1 MELTS
6 LSATDI
12 ARLIRSRKA
21 SASEIV
27 AAHHARIDEVN
38 PIINA
43 LVVPTRERAAA
54 AAQTADS
61 ALARGDEVGP
71 LHGVPFTVKDA
82 LAVAGEPFS
91 GGTLGRVGLVADGD
105 ATVVARMR
113 AAGAILLGKTNV
125 PEGCL
130 ALETDNLVYGRTS
143 NPYGLDRTPGG
154 SSGGEAAL
162 IASGGSPIGIGS
174 DAGGSIRQPA
184 HCCGLVGLKPTTGRV
199 PRTGHWPAFWGTANS
214 FNVVGPLARRVE
226 DLRLVFP
233 LIVGPD
239 DSDPHISAV
248 ALGKPE
254 DVGIAG
260 LRIAWFTDNGVTA
273 PDTETAATVT
283 DAVGAL
289 GRAGCTVTQDRP
301 PGIER
306 SFDTLFSIWRA
317 DAGAGIRE
325 LLSEAGTEKM
335 HPLTEGF
342 QHKQGDEP
350 ISAGE
355 LAGLLAG
362 LDELRSAMWGWMQSY
377 DAIVSPVNARPALPH
392 GTTIEPEFFPVNSY
406 VYPYNLS
413 GWPAV
418 SVRGGTSPEGLP
430 IGVQVGARPWRED
443 VALAVAAVVEREL
456 GGYRPPPQHTGDWP

>member
-1 MELTS
+1 MELTG
-6 LSATDI
+6 LSATHL
-12 ARLIRSRKA
+12 ARMIQSREV
-21 SASEIV
+21 SASEMV
-27 AAHHARIDEVN
+27 AAHYARIDEVN
-38 PIINA
+38 PVINA
-43 LVVPTRERAAA
+43 LVVPTRKRATEQAYE
-54 AAQTADS
+54 ADE
-61 ALARGDEVGP
+61 ALARGEQIGP

-82 LAVAGEPFS
+82 LAVAGEAFT
-91 GGTLGRVGLVADGD
+91 GGTLGRVGVTADRD

-162 IASGGSPIGIGS
+162 IAAGGSPIGIGS

-184 HCCGLVGLKPTTGRV
+184 HCCGLAGLKPTAGRV
-199 PRTGHWPAFWGTANS
+199 PRTGHWPAFWGAANS

-226 DLRLVFP
+226 DLALVFP
-233 LIVGPD
+233 VLVGPD
-239 DSDPHISAV
+239 DSDPHISDV
-248 ALGKPE
+248 ALGRPE
-254 DVGIAG
+254 DVDVAG

-273 PDTETAATVT
+273 PDTETVEAVT
-283 DAVGAL
+283 NAVGVL
-289 GRAGCTVTQDRP
+289 ERAGCAVTEDRP

-317 DAGAGIRE
+317 DAGEGIRA
-325 LLSEAGTEKM
+325 LLREAGTEKM

-342 QHKQGDEP
+342 QRKQGDDP
-350 ISAGE
+350 ISAAE

-362 LDELRSAMWGWMQSY
+362 LDELRSAMWVWMQGY
-377 DAIVSPVNARPALPH
+377 DAIISPVNARPALPH
-392 GTTIEPEFFPVNSY
+392 GMTVEPEIFPVNSY

-418 SVRGGTSPEGLP
+418 SVRGGTSPQGLP

-443 VALAVAAVVEREL
+443 VALALAAVVERGS
-456 GGYRPPPQHTGDWP
+456 GGYRPPPI

>member
-1 MELTS
+1 MDLTS

-12 ARLIRSRKA
+12 VRMIRSREA
-21 SASEIV
+21 SSIEIV
-27 AAHHARIDEVN
+27 TAHYARIDEVN

-43 LVVPTRERAAA
+43 LVVPTRDRAAA
-54 AAQTADS
+54 EAQVADE
-61 ALARGDEVGP
+61 ALARGDDVVP

-91 GGTLGRVGLVADGD
+91 GGTLGRVGITADRD

-162 IASGGSPIGIGS
+162 IATGGSPVGIGS

-184 HCCGLVGLKPTTGRV
+184 HCCGLAGLKPTAGRV
-199 PRTGHWPAFWGTANS
+199 PRTGHWPAFWGMANS

-226 DLRLVFP
+226 DLALVFP
-233 LIVGPD
+233 VLVGPD
-239 DSDPHISAV
+239 DSDPHISPV
-248 ALGKPE
+248 SLGRLE
-254 DVGIAG
+254 DLDVTG

-273 PDTETAATVT
+273 PDTETAEAVA

-289 GRAGCTVTQDRP
+289 ERAGCAVTQDRP

-317 DAGAGIRE
+317 DAGEGVRE
-325 LLSEAGTEKM
+325 LLRSVGTEKM

-342 QHKQGDEP
+342 QRKQGSEP
-350 ISAGE
+350 SSATE

-362 LDELRSAMWGWMQSY
+362 LDELRSAMWGWMQGY
-377 DAIVSPVNARPALPH
+377 DAIISPVNARPAVPH
-392 GTTIEPEFFPVNSY
+392 GMTIEPEVFPVNSY
-406 VYPYNLS
+406 VYPYNLA

-443 VALAVAAVVEREL
+443 VALALAAVIEREL
-456 GGYRPPPQHTGDWP
+456 GGYRPPPL